1 MLTFHELM
9 GFMSPKMANQILD
22 DTQTNNKDVYRALVV
37 SMAQVLKAR
46 PEFLSRQPK
55 ERRHKNFVQS
65 LSKPGFEEHAGNL
78 IRGWL
83 FKEHK
88 EVLTSFLEKLEIEH
102 EEGMV
107 DDLPETMSD
116 EKLNGAIDM
125 LLENTTVNWS
135 RYTSPRLM
143 HRTKIAGTTSTP
155 CLPTMSDC
163 NSVAENFT

>member
-22 DTQTNNKDVYRALVV
+22 DTQTNNKDVYRALLA

-55 ERRHKNFVQS
+55 ERRHKNFIQS
-65 LSKPGFEEHAGNL
+65 LTNPGFEEHAGNL

-88 EVLTSFLEKLEIEH
+88 EVLTNFLDKLEIEH

-116 EKLNGAIDM
+116 EKLNGAVDM
-125 LLENTTVNWS
+125 LLEKYERELVAVYLIAFNASNEDRWDNLDS
-135 RYTSPRLM
+135 LLADDERLQL
-143 HRTKIAGTTSTP
+143 GG
-155 CLPTMSDC
+155 
-163 NSVAENFT
+163 